1 MPNRV
6 APPTPPDRAA
16 RPTRPAVRGVVAVLL
31 IAPFV
36 IYLAVPSYAKIKPRL
51 AGFPFFYWWQLLW
64 VILTAA
70 FIGTAYA
77 LTRGRTP
84 TDGQADEKGE

>member
-1 MPNRV
+1 MPNKA
-6 APPTPPDRAA
+6 APPT
-16 RPTRPAVRGVVAVLL
+16 RPLVRVVIAVLL

-51 AGFPFFYWWQLLW
+51 AGFPFFYWWQLVW

-70 FIGTAYA
+70 FIGLAYA
-77 LTRGRTP
+77 LTRRRTGGSSP
-84 TDGQADEKGE
+84 DRADEKGE

>member
-1 MPNRV
+1 MPQKD
-6 APPTPPDRAA
+6 AQS
-16 RPTRPAVRGVVAVLL
+16 TRPLVRAVVAVLL

-64 VILTAA
+64 VILTAV
-70 FIGTAYA
+70 FIGVAYV
-77 LTRGRTP
+77 LTRSGGGRTP
-84 TDGQADEKGE
+84 ARDRADEKGE